1 MRRSASFPQCR
12 LVWRFRVVAVVA
24 AVCVLVPLATTLPV
38 GAQGGS
44 DGGVNLQ
51 DIAVRDQLIA
61 DQENLLN
68 TYRCR
73 FGVDVE
79 EVPGGCPSP
88 DVVSPGVAPQ
98 EPSQADIDVRDGL
111 IRSQEALLNTYRCRF
126 GVDTQI
132 VPYDCD
138 TGRPLDRFDQLRARL
153 EALTIDAMNEI
164 RRPATSLP
172 VLRSSEE
179 LSAIAQAHAQAMA
192 DAQSFRTW
200 FDFWEYLEPGWDFW
214 SVGRSVSITG
224 DIYDPQ
230 APVELSAA
238 LLSEEGSRLPACS
251 VCTHLATGIAT
262 AADRTSYVTVIMA
275 GRDTGRQLSEAEMV
289 AAESEMADLVNELRN
304 SLGLNALVYD
314 SDVAAAARRW
324 SQIMGSAFDFN
335 HNPLA
340 GVDYPTGYRFNGE
353 TIAANKL
360 NNTTSEEVH
369 QSFGDWV
376 NSPGHFAAMVDPD
389 STHFGIGIALKGGWL
404 WITQNF
410 AIYP

>member
-1 MRRSASFPQCR
+1 MNTQQGRSTRMTIVS
-12 LVWRFRVVAVVA
+12 LVVA
-24 AVCVLVPLATTLPV
+24 ACLILPV
-38 GAQGGS
+38 LTANAGAQPQANGAPSLG
-44 DGGVNLQ
+44 
-51 DIAVRDQLIA
+51 DIALRDELIA
-61 DQENLLN
+61 AQESLLN
-68 TYRCR
+68 TYRCL
-73 FGVDVE
+73 FDVDSHI
-79 EVPGGCPSP
+79 VPGGCLNS
-88 DVVSPGVAPQ
+88 A
-98 EPSQADIDVRDGL
+98 PSQGPVQSGRFSGTPTAANLASRDDL
-111 IRSQEALLNTYRCRF
+111 IAAQEALLNTYRCRF

-132 VPYDCD
+132 VPYDCA
-138 TGRPLDRFDQLRARL
+138 TGRPVDPFDQFRARL

-164 RRPATSLP
+164 RSPAASLP
-172 VLRSSEE
+172 VLKSSED
-179 LSAIAQAHAQAMA
+179 LSSIAQAHAQAMA
-192 DAQSFRTW
+192 GAQSFWTW

-214 SVGRSVSITG
+214 SIGRSVSITG

-238 LLSEEGSRLPACS
+238 LLGEEGSRLPACA

-262 AADRTSYVTVIMA
+262 AADGTSYVTVMMA
-275 GRDTGRQLSEAEMV
+275 GRDTGRQLSEAEMA
-289 AAESEMADLVNELRN
+289 AAESEMANLVNELRT

-314 SDVAAAARRW
+314 PGVAAAARRW

-360 NNTTSEEVH
+360 TTTTSDAVR

-376 NSPGHFAAMVDPD
+376 NSPGHFGAMVDPD

-404 WITQNF
+404 WMTQNF

>member
-1 MRRSASFPQCR
+1 MNTQQGRSTRRAIASF
-12 LVWRFRVVAVVA
+12 VTA
-24 AVCVLVPLATTLPV
+24 ACLILPV
-38 GAQGGS
+38 LTANAGAQPQANGAPSLG
-44 DGGVNLQ
+44 
-51 DIAVRDQLIA
+51 DIALRDELIA
-61 DQENLLN
+61 AQESLLN
-68 TYRCR
+68 TYRCQ
-73 FGVDVE
+73 FDVDSHI
-79 EVPGGCPSP
+79 VPGRCLNS
-88 DVVSPGVAPQ
+88 V
-98 EPSQADIDVRDGL
+98 PSQGPVQPGRFAGTPTVSDLASRDDL
-111 IRSQEALLNTYRCRF
+111 IAAQEALLNTYRCRF

-132 VPYDCD
+132 VPYDCA

-179 LSAIAQAHAQAMA
+179 LSTIAEAHAQAMA

-200 FDFWEYLEPGWDFW
+200 FDFWAYLEPGWDFW
-214 SVGRSVSITG
+214 SIGRSVSITG

-238 LLSEEGSRLPACS
+238 LLGEEGSRLPACA

-262 AADRTSYVTVIMA
+262 AVDGTSYVTVMMA
-275 GRDTGRQLSEAEMV
+275 GRDTGRQLTEAEM
-289 AAESEMADLVNELRN
+289 AAVESEMAELVNELRA
-304 SLGLNALVYD
+304 SLGLNTLVYD
-314 SDVAAAARRW
+314 PGVAAAARRW
-324 SQIMGSAFDFN
+324 SQIMGAAFDFN

-353 TIAANKL
+353 TIAVNKL
-360 NNTTSEEVH
+360 TTTTSDAVR

-376 NSPGHFAAMVDPD
+376 NSPGHYAAMVDPD